1 MKLVK
6 TSTVKS
12 IRTPKSKIMPEL
24 GKKHNLIKEKI
35 KELYKNESHYQT
47 DTEQDT
53 RPINI

>member
-1 MKLVK
+1 MVK

-24 GKKHNLIKEKI
+24 GKKHSLLKEKI
-35 KELYKNESHYQT
+35 KELYKNEGHYQT